1 MTTLIMSFART
12 GLQAMNNAQL
22 ANKAVSENSWDP
34 NKLIKESMKA
44 RSAEKQM
51 AAAADAAVDVG
62 RSKNRMT
69 ITKAEFEVDK
79 FNMQQDVKKSQRKAG
94 MIAAAGQII
103 GTGLIKTPD
112 PKKPYQSDTSI
123 YDGIL
128 ETQKG
133 FLTDLDKMKTKFETE
148 RDAVVAARTPIPTI
162 GTDPTSST
170 SSTLTPGVTPTSS
183 GGASKI
189 SGDLSNLTPGDYK
202 NLAYAI
208 TSEAGPGK
216 DKYTVAASILNRVKS
231 DRFPNTVKDV
241 IFADGQY
248 EGVYKGL
255 SVDSPEIAA
264 DLASPTGQAELTSAL
279 QLLDGRTDFKGQT
292 QLQNRVPGE
301 DPMSD
306 PKGNFYHYYWQ

>member
-62 RSKNRMT
+62 RSKNRM
-69 ITKAEFEVDK
+69 IIAKAEFEVDK
-79 FNMQQDVKKSQRKAG
+79 FNMQQDVKKSNRKAG
-94 MIAAAGQII
+94 MIAAAGQMI

-112 PKKPYQSDTSI
+112 PKKPYQSNLDSI
-123 YDGIL
+123 YKEHGEKL
-128 ETQKG
+128 EARLGELQ
-133 FLTDLDKMKTKFETE
+133 TKQAEFKAAGPQYTE
-148 RDAVVAARTPIPTI
+148 LPSSVTG

-170 SSTLTPGVTPTSS
+170 PGTLTPGVTPASS
-183 GGASKI
+183 SGASKI
-189 SGDLSNLTPGDYK
+189 SGDLSNLTSDDYK

-248 EGVYKGL
+248 EGVYTGK
-255 SVDSPEIAA
+255 SVYSPEIAA
-264 DLASPTGQAELTSAL
+264 DLASPTGQRELTDAFT
-279 QLLDGRTDFKGQT
+279 LLDGRTDFKGQT
-292 QLQNRVPGE
+292 QLHNRVPEE

-306 PKGNFYHYYWQ
+306 QKGNFYHYYWQ